1 MKYLLLSFKGL
12 PTYCW
17 VEYSTDTGLSK
28 SESENFSNLA
38 EINHLMDQETCI
50 VVDELAIDEPTLSI
64 SLENLLK
71 SEYSITTH
79 KVTNAIKRI
88 DSSGKV
94 VKHLD
99 RESYQRLST
108 PIKASSDSIQK
119 YFQEHSKWDF
129 EQYLKL
135 NNHSYK
141 DYQTFEAG
149 LILESK

>member
-1 MKYLLLSFKGL
+1 MKYLLLNFKEL
-12 PTYCW
+12 PTYSW
-17 VEYSTDTGLSK
+17 VEYSSDNGLNK
-28 SESENFSNLA
+28 SEGVNFSHLD
-38 EINHLMDQETCI
+38 EISHLMDGETCI
-50 VVDELAIDEPTLSI
+50 VIDELAIDEPTLSI

-71 SEYSITTH
+71 SQYSITTQ

-94 VKHLD
+94 VQHLN
-99 RESYQRLST
+99 RENYQRLST
-108 PIKASSDSIQK
+108 PIKASTESIQK
-119 YFQEHSKWDF
+119 YFQEYSEWNF

-141 DYQTFEAG
+141 DYQAFEAG